1 MNKQEIK
8 YFNTASY
15 MDEAL
20 LFLLE
25 KKEYEFI
32 TVKEVCKKA
41 GVNRS
46 TFYLHYET
54 MDDLLEEAVQY
65 VTNKFSLQF
74 KDIDVA
80 EDVSKTILTKERFL
94 RPYLTFIKDNKKIYR
109 LIHDKPQLFNLDKV
123 ANSLYDKIFNI
134 ALTNYGVNEEEKR
147 YVFAFYIN
155 GVLGV
160 IKQWLENDC
169 KDDIDL
175 IIKIIER
182 NTFVNDENHKKD

>member
-1 MNKQEIK
+1 
-8 YFNTASY
+8 
-15 MDEAL
+15 
-20 LFLLE
+20 
-25 KKEYEFI
+25 
-32 TVKEVCKKA
+32 
-41 GVNRS
+41 
-46 TFYLHYET
+46 
-54 MDDLLEEAVQY
+54 MDDILEEAVQY

-74 KDIDVA
+74 KNIDVV

-94 RPYLTFIKDNKKIYR
+94 RPYLTFIKENKKIYR
-109 LIHDKPQLFNLDKV
+109 LIHDKPQLFNLDKISK
-123 ANSLYDKIFNI
+123 SLYDKIFNI

-147 YVFAFYIN
+147 YIFAFYIN